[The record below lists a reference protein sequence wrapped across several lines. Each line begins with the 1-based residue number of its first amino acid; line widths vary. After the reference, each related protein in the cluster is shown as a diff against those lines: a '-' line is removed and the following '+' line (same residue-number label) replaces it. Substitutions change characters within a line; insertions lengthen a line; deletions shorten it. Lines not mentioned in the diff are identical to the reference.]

1 MLPSP
6 PNRAE
11 WEHRPFDSLYFRP
24 SRYDPHGPSHVAAV
38 VELRLGIWWAFVPD
52 MMDQRV
58 ESREEGMALI
68 EATLN
73 LKGGY

>member
-1 MLPSP
+1 MPDS
-6 PNRAE
+6 
-11 WEHRPFDSLYFRP
+11 WEHRLFDSLYFRP
-24 SRYDPHGPSHVAAV
+24 YPADPHGPLRVAAV
-38 VELRLGIWWAFVPD
+38 VELSLGVWWAFVPD